1 MTAQGVML
9 IAGEAVAGTAPLFR
23 AIDPRTGTAI
33 GAEFGSATPADID
46 RACRGA
52 EAVFDEY
59 RALAPMRRAQLLDAI
74 AERIEEAAES
84 IVACASHET
93 GLPPARL
100 QGELA
105 RTTGQLRQFAALLGD
120 FGWAEPCIIAAD
132 PERVP
137 LPRPDLRR
145 RNIGVGPVAVFGA
158 SNFPLAYSVAGGDTA
173 SALAAG
179 CPVVVKGHPAHPGTS
194 ELVAR
199 AVCAA
204 VAACGLPS
212 GVFSL
217 VNGAGTEQGA
227 ALVAHPAI
235 QSVGFT
241 GSRAGGVALMR
252 IAAARPV
259 PIPVHAEM
267 GSINPVFLLPR
278 ALGDRGAAIAEGYVA
293 SLTASA
299 GQFCTS
305 PGIVIGCSG
314 AAWDAFC
321 ARAAE
326 LLPGIAPAPMLTPG
340 IHAAYQSGLT
350 RLIGHPDVAEVGR
363 GDGGAGPHDCAA
375 ALFRTD
381 AASFIADG
389 GLAEENFGASSL
401 LVTCRD
407 AGEMQAVAEALEGQL
422 TATLHADQAD
432 MDLARD
438 LLPIVERKVGRI
450 ILNGWPTG
458 VEVNAAMVHGG
469 PFPASSDGRTSAVG
483 PLAIRRF
490 LRPVAYQ
497 NFTDELLPAELTR

>member
-1 MTAQGVML
+1 MNAQGMML
-9 IAGEAVAGTAPLFR
+9 IAGEAVAGRAPVFR
-23 AIDPRTGTAI
+23 AIDPATGAAI
-33 GAEFGSATPADID
+33 GPDFRSAGPDDID
-46 RACRGA
+46 RACRHA
-52 EAVFDEY
+52 EAAFDEY
-59 RALAPMRRAQLLDAI
+59 RALAPIRRAQLLDAI
-74 AERIEEAAES
+74 AERMEAAAES
-84 IVACASHET
+84 IVTCASRET

-100 QGELA
+100 EGELA
-105 RTTGQLRQFAALLGD
+105 RTTGQLRQFAQLLHD
-120 FGWAEPCIIAAD
+120 PGWAEPCIVSAD
-132 PERVP
+132 PERMP

-199 AVCAA
+199 AVSAA
-204 VAACGLPS
+204 VADCGLPP

-241 GSRAGGVALMR
+241 GSRAGGVALMK

-267 GSINPVFLLPR
+267 GSINPVFLLPQ
-278 ALGDRGAAIAEGYVA
+278 ALTGRGPEIAEGYVA

-299 GQFCTS
+299 GQFCTN
-305 PGIVIGCSG
+305 PGIVIGYSG
-314 AAWDAFC
+314 GAWDAFC

-326 LLPGIAPAPMLTPG
+326 LLRGIAPAPMLTPR
-340 IHAAYQSGLT
+340 IHAAYQAGLKQ
-350 RLIGHPDVAEVGR
+350 LIDHPEVLDVGCGNA
-363 GDGGAGPHDCAA
+363 GAGPHDCAA
-375 ALFRTD
+375 ALFGTN
-381 AASFIADG
+381 AASFIAHG

-407 AGEMQAVAEALEGQL
+407 ASEMQAVAEALEGQL
-422 TATLHADQAD
+422 TATLHADDAD
-432 MDLARD
+432 LPEARN
-438 LLPIVERKVGRI
+438 LLPILERKAGRI

-458 VEVNAAMVHGG
+458 VEVNGAMVHGG

-497 NFTDELLPAELTR
+497 NFSDELLPAELAG